1 MWYTVGKYAVMTGAG
16 PERCG
21 EWFATWMILEDRSDG
36 SLMPLCVGRDDSIN
50 EHPMAAAE
58 RAVQLGVDAARRL
71 QGDMSL
77 PFGPLLK

>member
-1 MWYTVGKYAVMTGAG
+1 MWYRVGKYAVMTGASLA
-16 PERCG
+16 RQG

-58 RAVQLGVDAARRL
+58 RALRLGVDSARRL

-77 PFGPLLK
+77 PFEPLLK